1 MCWILF
7 LFWKIE
13 HQPSS
18 KNFSQHRKIFVSR
31 KLKKQYQVKSQKNKY
46 KWMKLKKIKIKG
58 LKFKKK
64 RTWTFHW
71 PCKSILEF
79 GKIKRG
85 WTFLWPPNSI
95 PKAIIILNQINCFL
109 FCKIEIHSSDKTFPQ
124 LLETPIH
131 IHRK

>member
-1 MCWILF
+1 MF

-58 LKFKKK
+58 LKLKKK
-64 RTWTFHW
+64 GHEL
-71 PCKSILEF
+71 SIDHANQSLNLAKLKGAEHF
-79 GKIKRG
+79 FDLQIQ
-85 WTFLWPPNSI
+85 FL
-95 PKAIIILNQINCFL
+95 KL
-109 FCKIEIHSSDKTFPQ
+109 
-124 LLETPIH
+124 
-131 IHRK
+131 